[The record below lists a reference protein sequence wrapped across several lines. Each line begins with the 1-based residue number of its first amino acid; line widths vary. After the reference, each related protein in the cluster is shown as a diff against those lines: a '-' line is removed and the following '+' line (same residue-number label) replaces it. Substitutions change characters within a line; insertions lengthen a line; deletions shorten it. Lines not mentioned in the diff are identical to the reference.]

1 MFSGSLRA
9 FDETVRTGSIRKASE
24 ALGVAPSSVS
34 RQIAILE
41 AQIGTR
47 LFNRR
52 AGRLEIT
59 HAGQLVADYARAVLV
74 DYDTLKSDLDD
85 IRGVQRRLLK
95 LAVVESVAH
104 YGPISALAKFR
115 EGFPAVSFDVRLM
128 PAPQIVDAVRQGQ
141 YDIGVAYCA
150 EPAQDI
156 ITLASVAEPIV
167 FVVRADHPL
176 AAASRIELHEISTLP
191 LALPGIDFG
200 VRQILDRASA
210 AAGFKLTPVLSS
222 NVFETLRDFVGLG
235 AGAAILPLRAVAHR
249 EGADNIRI
257 IPLAG
262 AAFQNATIDIIVLR
276 KRRLPRVVRAF
287 VQLLIQEIAA
297 TPDAT
302 TLAR

>member
-24 ALGVAPSSVS
+24 ALGVAPSSIS

-59 HAGQLVADYARAVLV
+59 HAGQLVADFARAVLV

-85 IRGVQRRLLK
+85 IRGVHRRLLK

-104 YGPISALAKFR
+104 YGPISALTKFR
-115 EGFPAVSFDVRLM
+115 ESYPTVSFAVCLM
-128 PAPQIVDAVRQGQ
+128 PAPPIVDAVRQGQ
-141 YDIGVAYCA
+141 CDIGVAFCV
-150 EPAQDI
+150 EPAADI
-156 ITLASVAEPIV
+156 VTLASVPEPIV
-167 FVVRADHPL
+167 LVVRSDHVL
-176 AAASRIELHEISTLP
+176 AAASQVELREVSTLS
-191 LALPGIDFG
+191 LALPGLDFG
-200 VRQILDRASA
+200 VRQILDRACA
-210 AAGFKLTPVLSS
+210 TEGLQLAPVLSS
-222 NVFETLRDFVGLG
+222 NVFETLRDFVSLG

-249 EGADNIRI
+249 EGADRLRI
-257 IPLAG
+257 IPLVG

-276 KRRLPRVVRAF
+276 KRRLPRVVKAF
-287 VQLLIQEIAA
+287 VERLIQEIAA
-297 TPDAT
+297 TRDAT
-302 TLAR
+302 TVS

>member
-115 EGFPAVSFDVRLM
+115 ETFPAVSFDVRLM

-141 YDIGVAYCA
+141 YDIGVAFCA

-167 FVVRADHPL
+167 FVVRSDHPF
-176 AAASRIELHEISTLP
+176 ATARKVELHEISTVP

-210 AAGFKLTPVLSS
+210 AAGFHLTPVLSS
-222 NVFETLRDFVGLG
+222 NVFETLRDFVALG

-287 VQLLIQEIAA
+287 VQLLIQEISA
-297 TPDAT
+297 TRDPR